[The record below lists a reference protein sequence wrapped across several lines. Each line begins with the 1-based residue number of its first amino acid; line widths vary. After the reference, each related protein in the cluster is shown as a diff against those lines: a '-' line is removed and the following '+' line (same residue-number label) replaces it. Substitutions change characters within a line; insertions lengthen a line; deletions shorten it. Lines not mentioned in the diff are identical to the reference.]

1 MNETTNNIFTE
12 IGKRLKEA
20 RIICNIKQDYIAEKT
35 GLNRSSISNI
45 ETGRHQVSLI
55 VLYKICEI
63 LELSMSDLLPSY
75 LDSSNDNFKKEMLK
89 KQKENL
95 EKKYK
100 TETEKIEKLI
110 IDIEIN
116 SGKTI
121 IINGK

>member
-1 MNETTNNIFTE
+1 MNETATNLFTE

-20 RIICNIKQDYIAEKT
+20 RTTCNIKQDYIAEKT

-63 LELSMSDLLPSY
+63 LELSMNDLLPSY
-75 LDSSNDNFKKEMLK
+75 LDSNNDNFKKELLK

-100 TETEKIEKLI
+100 TETKKIEAKI
-110 IDIEIN
+110 SEIN
-116 SGKTI
+116 NPKTI
-121 IINGK
+121 IVDKL

>member
-1 MNETTNNIFTE
+1 MNETATNLFTE
-12 IGKRLKEA
+12 IGKRLKET
-20 RIICNIKQDYIAEKT
+20 RTTCNIKQDYIAEKT

-63 LELSMSDLLPSY
+63 LELSMNDLLPSC
-75 LDSSNDNFKKEMLK
+75 LDSNNDNFKKEMLK

-100 TETEKIEKLI
+100 TETKKIEAKI
-110 IDIEIN
+110 SEIN
-116 SGKTI
+116 NPKTI
-121 IINGK
+121 IVDKL